1 LFVDFAIQTHNMDTK
16 TEIKTIYNTFETEGW
31 AKVFADQDNKK
42 IELRTERWTQRCI
55 ETAYSEV
62 APSVMSWSVF
72 SNSKFASLRKTWFE
86 TGDEERIQFAPRAVW
101 CLMAEHARRLD
112 VGAGTDEAYVLCC
125 NE

>member
-1 LFVDFAIQTHNMDTK
+1 MDTK
-16 TEIKTIYNTFETEGW
+16 TEIKTIYKTFDTEGW
-31 AKVFADQDNKK
+31 AKVYQDEDDKK
-42 IELRTERWTQRCI
+42 IELLREERWTQRCI
-55 ETAYSEV
+55 ETASEV
-62 APSVMSWSVF
+62 DPPSSVMSWSVF
-72 SNSKFASLRKTWFE
+72 SDSKFASLRKTWFE